1 MKTNHTYYKQI
12 KQIISIA
19 LILYFFNSNIYS
31 QTLDLYDVEYNY
43 SQIPNCSSIDLNL
56 NTEHYITFKVRFE
69 QPYFENSTDNVNIT
83 GDVLIQLGALGT
95 TITLVSHHINTNSW
109 TINGNYQYFELTGLV
124 SISNSQLN
132 DDGGTLSALYDST
145 YIYESCDYNITRPEY
160 ILSPSSSSISC
171 GQSSAT
177 FSVSDV
183 HNSPGSLEYHWN
195 VGNGWKRNGSI
206 VHTFTTT
213 TNNIDLEPYQF
224 PPSNVSVTP
233 YLDGVPYNT
242 LTSVVH
248 LSEFTTTNDILGQDA
263 ICSSGN
269 YQLENNLPN
278 DYNVEWSIDNPFLAS
293 LVVNGQTVTIQAIN
307 NQNGP
312 LVLSAKITNSCN
324 QFVTITKTIYIG
336 APDVPV
342 SLMHVL
348 GGWDNVPAGTTSQL
362 HVNWIPDATAYKW
375 TIQNIN
381 HTGTGTFPYFV
392 NYGGNPN
399 ATTIIIPNSTYID
412 IQWGTLK
419 GEYVINCWAIN
430 NCAQTPIGHK
440 IVNVFDSSNNPC
452 PPMGPIGINPI
463 WDKTANIKIKVYPN
477 PIGNNDVI
485 YVNKIDPSLGTGPC
499 NNSDYYGKNVKTKNI
514 LNIIKIY
521 DKKGKLLFEKAY
533 QKDQIKIKDLHLKS
547 DTYFLVL
554 QDSNGNMER
563 TTLIVK

>member
-1 MKTNHTYYKQI
+1 MNLILKKSILIIFILTNVFTYSQVSVSTENMQYSNGDHI
-12 KQIISIA
+12 SNCDTIDFGSNHNISISFWIKLTKPVA
-19 LILYFFNSNIYS
+19 QVVGDGYLDVMINNIDDIGTSMSTYPSTLFVPSSQWSGSIDESTYNTYITVPLDANFFNTSGGILFIKYTSSGNIEYYS
-31 QTLDLYDVEYNY
+31 
-43 SQIPNCSSIDLNL
+43 CRFSIIKDELP
-56 NTEHYITFKVRFE
+56 TFE
-69 QPYFENSTDNVNIT
+69 
-83 GDVLIQLGALGT
+83 
-95 TITLVSHHINTNSW
+95 IN
-109 TINGNYQYFELTGLV
+109 
-124 SISNSQLN
+124 
-132 DDGGTLSALYDST
+132 
-145 YIYESCDYNITRPEY
+145 
-160 ILSPSSSSISC
+160 PSSTSVSC
-171 GQSSAT
+171 GSTSPKT
-177 FSVSDV
+177 FSVTNV
-183 HNSPGSLEYHWN
+183 YNSPGSLEYHWN

-233 YLDGVPYNT
+233 YLDGVAYNT

-269 YQLENNLPN
+269 YQLENSLPN

-342 SLMHVL
+342 NLMHVL

-362 HVNWIPDATAYKW
+362 HVNWIPGATAYKW

-381 HTGTGTFPYFV
+381 HTGTGTFPHFV

-463 WDKTANIKIKVYPN
+463 WDKTANIKVKVYPN